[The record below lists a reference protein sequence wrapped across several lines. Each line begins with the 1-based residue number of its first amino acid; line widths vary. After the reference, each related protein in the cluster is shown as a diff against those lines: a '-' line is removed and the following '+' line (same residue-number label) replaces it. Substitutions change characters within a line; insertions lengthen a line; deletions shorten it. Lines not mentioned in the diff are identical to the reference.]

1 MAGNVLQHQ
10 PFASGVD
17 ISFWSSLSTLKLEEL
32 RLSDTARP
40 AWGSYSTPLPA
51 SSAPSSATAPVA
63 AGAVQPARL
72 SVFGESFERDGDAP
86 RRAVRA
92 VGAVT
97 VVNTAD
103 AFKEVNSWNMPSCHL
118 LCLELCS
125 VSSPHDYAISAITRH
140 ARLQREILKS
150 RSRDMPPLC

>member
-17 ISFWSSLSTLKLEEL
+17 ISFWSSLSTLKLEEM

-40 AWGSYSTPLPA
+40 AWGSYAPIPA

-72 SVFGESFERDGDAP
+72 SVFGESFERGGEAP

-103 AFKEVNSWNMPSCHL
+103 AFKEVSSWNMPSCLRLCL
-118 LCLELCS
+118 LCQQS
-125 VSSPHDYAISAITRH
+125 
-140 ARLQREILKS
+140 ARLCNQCFSETCPAATSHHDRGIC
-150 RSRDMPPLC
+150 PPVS